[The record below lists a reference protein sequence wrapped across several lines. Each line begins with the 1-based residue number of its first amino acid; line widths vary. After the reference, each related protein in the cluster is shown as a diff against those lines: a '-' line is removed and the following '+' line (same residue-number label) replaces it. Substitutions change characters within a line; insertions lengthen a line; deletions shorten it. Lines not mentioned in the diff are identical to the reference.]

1 MSFLP
6 IFVSFYIQQEI
17 HSNEFIQ
24 REISDMEENVKNS
37 ALRAELRERIID
49 TAVEAFTKHGIKSIT
64 MDEIAASLGISKR
77 TLYEVFSDKET
88 LLEACVLRR
97 QEKEEQYLK
106 EILAVASNVL
116 EVILKLFQYSIE
128 QFHATNKKFFEE
140 IKKYPRVSEMMM
152 RRHDRNS
159 EAAIQFFKEGVSQG
173 IFRDDVNFEIMG
185 LLVREQ
191 LDLLMNT
198 DICQKYSFLS
208 VYESIMFTYLR
219 GISTER
225 GAQEL
230 ENFIREYRRNKR

>member
-1 MSFLP
+1 
-6 IFVSFYIQQEI
+6 
-17 HSNEFIQ
+17 
-24 REISDMEENVKNS
+24 MEENVKNS

-140 IKKYPRVSEMMM
+140 IDK
-152 RRHDRNS
+152 
-159 EAAIQFFKEGVSQG
+159 
-173 IFRDDVNFEIMG
+173 
-185 LLVREQ
+185 
-191 LDLLMNT
+191 
-198 DICQKYSFLS
+198 C
-208 VYESIMFTYLR
+208 
-219 GISTER
+219 
-225 GAQEL
+225 
-230 ENFIREYRRNKR
+230 IR